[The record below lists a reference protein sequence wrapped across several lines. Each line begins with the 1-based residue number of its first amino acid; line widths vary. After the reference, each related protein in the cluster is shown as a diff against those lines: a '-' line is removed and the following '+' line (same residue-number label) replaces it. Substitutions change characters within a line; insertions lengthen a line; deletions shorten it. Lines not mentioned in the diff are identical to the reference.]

1 MESLRLR
8 CGRLGPN
15 GKERSGPVSRACPV
29 SGLAC
34 VPFLAAGPIANVGDW
49 PVVGRGARR
58 MSGIDLRRAAGPRT
72 APATAHRHAARR
84 GILIR
89 TLVMA
94 LNFDTLNLNPTLLGV
109 VSL

>member
-58 MSGIDLRRAAGPRT
+58 MSGIDLRRAAAPRT
-72 APATAHRHAARR
+72 APATAHRAQCVHHRHT
-84 GILIR
+84 R
-89 TLVMA
+89 TYA
-94 LNFDTLNLNPTLLGV
+94 LTRCV
-109 VSL
+109 